1 MLVLLVVVGW
11 WWWRPIRKVCS
22 RRILGRGW
30 PSLRLCWHLFDP
42 LGAILGAMLVHLGTI
57 WAHLGAMLT
66 HLRAMS
72 AQLAAHV
79 GPPAMLG
86 QLRRI
91 WGHVDP
97 SWPQD
102 QKNGTNRKATKHCKL
117 RHFCRVGASAGR
129 VGGRAP
135 FDPSTRSVVGASW
148 GGHVGPSWISLWPS

>member
-1 MLVLLVVVGW
+1 MLCTRSALCACARRRRAQCDVFVIPQLVTILPRIFLPHFVLVLLVVVGW

-91 WGHVDP
+91 
-97 SWPQD
+97 
-102 QKNGTNRKATKHCKL
+102 
-117 RHFCRVGASAGR
+117 
-129 VGGRAP
+129 
-135 FDPSTRSVVGASW
+135 
-148 GGHVGPSWISLWPS
+148 